1 MGGEA
6 LEWGPETIATY
17 LYYGYLPQVPQ
28 DLSTMPGWG
37 VPATSGDEVGSHEEI
52 VERGIAAFA
61 AAFDDLPDG
70 PHVVPLS
77 GGLDSRA
84 ILAEL
89 CRRVPASD
97 ITAVTVGSPGSL
109 DFELSVGVA
118 AAAGVRHVRIDLAR
132 LQLTAELLLST
143 AAANDAPTW
152 VFDATYNRVIRE
164 RLGDGAVY
172 WSGYLGSRL
181 SSTKHLADDAHITFK
196 QALDRFVEVNRWS
209 RSARLQPPG
218 AELSRGLPAA
228 PLAQQSSLGHD
239 EQLDLWIRQE
249 HLTRPVNLPAGYR
262 YQAPFTHPSLSMF
275 LLSISRT
282 SGSRQ
287 RVYRDVLVRAY
298 PDLFALPTT
307 ANAGLPLQPS
317 RSPRLRWYGQR
328 AGRAARRRLL
338 RDSPDVWQANYLDLA
353 HALRHRQD
361 YREVVR
367 ARLQNLHD
375 RGVTPWLD
383 IEQIWAEHQRRDAN
397 HSMAL
402 TLLAS
407 LDIHLDVAERG
418 A

>member
-1 MGGEA
+1 MSGDA
-6 LEWGPETIATY
+6 PSWGPEDVAAY
-17 LYYGYLPQVPQ
+17 LYYGYLPRVPR
-28 DLSTMPGWG
+28 DLTSLPGWRVEASSSLEG
-37 VPATSGDEVGSHEEI
+37 SGHDDLVQ
-52 VERGIAAFA
+52 RGIAAFSS
-61 AAFDDLPDG
+61 AFDDLPDG

-77 GGLDSRA
+77 GGLDSRG

-118 AAAGVRHVRIDLAR
+118 TAASVRHVRIDLAQ
-132 LQLTAELLLST
+132 LQLVAESLLST
-143 AAANDAPTW
+143 ASTNDAPTW
-152 VFDATYNRVIRE
+152 VFDATYNRLMRE

-181 SSTKHLADDAHITFK
+181 TSTKHLADDPLITFE
-196 QALDRFVEVNRWS
+196 QARDRFVELNRWS
-209 RSARLQPPG
+209 RSAPLHPPD
-218 AELSRGLPAA
+218 AELSRELPAA
-228 PLAQQSSLGHD
+228 PLAENSSLGHD

-249 HLTRPVNLPAGYR
+249 RLTRPVNLPAGFR
-262 YQAPFTHPSLSMF
+262 HRAPFTHPSLSAF
-275 LLSISRT
+275 LLSIPRAN
-282 SGSRQ
+282 GSRQ

-298 PDLFALPTT
+298 PRLFALPTT
-307 ANAGLPLQPS
+307 ANAGLPLQPA
-317 RSPRLRWYGQR
+317 RSSRLRWHGQR
-328 AGRAARRRLL
+328 AGRLARRRLF
-338 RDSPDVWQANYLDLA
+338 RDGPDVWQANYLDFA

-375 RGVTPWLD
+375 RSVTPWLD
-383 IEQIWAEHQRRDAN
+383 VEQIWKEHQRRDAN
-397 HSMAL
+397 HAMAL